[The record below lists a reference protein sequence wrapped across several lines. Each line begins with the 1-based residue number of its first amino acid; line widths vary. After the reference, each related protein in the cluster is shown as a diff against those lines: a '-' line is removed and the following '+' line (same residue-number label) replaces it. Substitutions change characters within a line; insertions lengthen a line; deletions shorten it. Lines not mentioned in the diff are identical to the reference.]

1 MWGGVH
7 CPEDPRLS
15 LRPPPQALL
24 SHRARE
30 VTVSL
35 RATGLV
41 LKAFPDS
48 GTEGEE
54 REKRSRERAGR
65 EGEAGRGGGRVEPQE
80 VGREGAR
87 RFPTTTITTVAE
99 SYSCWVWGWV
109 PGCPSEA
116 WPGPRVA
123 HVQADVS
130 AA

>member
-1 MWGGVH
+1 M
-7 CPEDPRLS
+7 
-15 LRPPPQALL
+15 
-24 SHRARE
+24 
-30 VTVSL
+30 SL

-41 LKAFPDS
+41 LKALPDS

-87 RFPTTTITTVAE
+87 RFPTTTTSTVAE
-99 SYSCWVWGWV
+99 FYSCWVRGWV

-123 HVQADVS
+123 HVQAAVS